1 MGSHPPAPA
10 AQSGTGVP
18 QAVPVADSSATIC
31 STLSGQCPA
40 MTALPPGGGD
50 VGGDLPADAAAAA
63 DHHELAVGEL
73 LRLFLLFHVTYLLVR
88 WLTGRADAC
97 PAGGRDR

>member
-1 MGSHPPAPA
+1 MA
-10 AQSGTGVP
+10 
-18 QAVPVADSSATIC
+18 
-31 STLSGQCPA
+31 
-40 MTALPPGGGD
+40 ALPPGGGD

-73 LRLFLLFHVTYLLVR
+73 LCHLPSLHATYLLVG
-88 WLTGRADAC
+88 WLTGPADGH